1 MYQVSSIHN
10 RQHSLFLP
18 IINAYYISGD
28 KKNNMTRLTGDTAGI
43 SVIIKIKI
51 SINNDNNSDNCNC
64 WAVVEKIM
72 LKVSN
77 IKLLQ

>member
-1 MYQVSSIHN
+1 
-10 RQHSLFLP
+10 
-18 IINAYYISGD
+18 
-28 KKNNMTRLTGDTAGI
+28 MTRLTGDTAGI

-77 IKLLQ
+77 IKLLQQDEMKNKGCHLLV